1 LCCGEIIGGR
11 YWIRPAT
18 LRYAKAKNHSG
29 EAEGGDVW
37 WCLLDEIITDFRGG
51 G

>member
-1 LCCGEIIGGR
+1 LKEAAVQ
-11 YWIRPAT
+11 WE
-18 LRYAKAKNHSG
+18 AKKG
-29 EAEGGDVW
+29 WRKVRQRRECTDW